1 MEIKRDKYLS
11 ELESMKHTSFV
22 KIVTGMRRCGKS
34 YLLFNLFYKHLLESG
49 VDASHIVKVD
59 LDSFQN
65 KKLRNPDELYQY
77 LDNSLN
83 DDGMHYFLLDEI
95 QLVDDFADVLNSFL
109 RRSNVDIYV
118 TGSNARLLSKDVITE
133 FRGRGHE
140 IRMYPLSFR
149 EYMSVYE
156 GSMQKGLDEYMTF
169 GGLPQMFD
177 YKTEA
182 QKSQFLKSLFA
193 ETYIRDIKDR
203 YAVKRD
209 NDLEELLD
217 IIASNIG
224 CLTNPNKLSDT
235 FKSVKKSDLS
245 ASTIKKYLDY
255 LQDAFLIEKA
265 TRYDIKGKRYIDT
278 PFKYYFCDMGLR
290 NARLNFRQT
299 EKTHLMEN
307 VIYNELLVRD
317 FNVDVGVVPTRT
329 VNSEGRQQRSQL
341 EIDFVCNLGSKRY
354 YVQSAY
360 SLPTEEKIRQEEMS
374 LMKVGDFFKRLVVT
388 GDDVM
393 VHRNEAGITTMSI
406 YDFLLNENSLD
417 L

>member
-169 GGLPQMFD
+169 GGLPQIFD

-193 ETYIRDIKDR
+193 EPYIRDIKDR
-203 YAVKRD
+203 YSIKRD

-224 CLTNPNKLSDT
+224 SLTNPNKLSDT

-255 LQDAFLIEKA
+255 FQDAFLIEKA

-307 VIYNELLVRD
+307 VIYNELLVRG

-374 LMKVGDFFKRLVVT
+374 LLKIDDFFKRIIVT

-393 VHRNEAGITTMSI
+393 LHRNEAGITTMSV

>member
-11 ELESMKHTSFV
+11 QLESMKHTSFV

-49 VDASHIVKVD
+49 VDTSHIVKVD

-65 KKLRNPDELYQY
+65 RKLRNPDELYQY
-77 LDNSLN
+77 LDSSLK
-83 DDGMHYFLLDEI
+83 DGMMYYFLLDEI

-224 CLTNPNKLSDT
+224 CLTNPKKLSDT

-255 LQDAFLIEKA
+255 FQDAFLIEKA

>member
-1 MEIKRDKYLS
+1 MEIRRDKYLS
-11 ELESMKHTSFV
+11 ELESMKHTSSV

-34 YLLFNLFYKHLLESG
+34 YLLFNLFYKRLLENG

-65 KKLRNPDELYQY
+65 RKLRNPDELYQY
-77 LDNSLN
+77 LDNSLK

-133 FRGRGHE
+133 FRGRGYE

-149 EYMSVYE
+149 EYVSVYE
-156 GSMQKGLDEYMTF
+156 GSMLKGLDEYMTF
-169 GGLPQMFD
+169 GGLPQIFD

-203 YAVKRD
+203 YSVKRD

-217 IIASNIG
+217 VMASNIG

-255 LQDAFLIEKA
+255 FQDAFLIEKA

-307 VIYNELLVRD
+307 VIYNELLVRG

-360 SLPTEEKIRQEEMS
+360 SLPTEEKIKQEEMS
-374 LMKVGDFFKRLVVT
+374 LMKVDDFFKRIIVT

-406 YDFLLNENSLD
+406 YDFLLNEKSLD

>member
-1 MEIKRDKYLS
+1 
-11 ELESMKHTSFV
+11 MKHTSFV

-255 LQDAFLIEKA
+255 FQDAFLIEKA

>member
-1 MEIKRDKYLS
+1 MEIRRDKYLS

-65 KKLRNPDELYQY
+65 RKLRNPDELYQY
-77 LDNSLN
+77 LDNNLK

-149 EYMSVYE
+149 EFMSVYE

-169 GGLPQMFD
+169 GGLPQIFD
-177 YKTEA
+177 YKTEV

-203 YAVKRD
+203 YSIKRD

-217 IIASNIG
+217 VMASNIG

-255 LQDAFLIEKA
+255 FQDAFLIEKA

-307 VIYNELLVRD
+307 VIYNELLVRG

-374 LMKVGDFFKRLVVT
+374 LMKVDDFFKRIVVT

>member
-1 MEIKRDKYLS
+1 MGIKRDKYLS

-140 IRMYPLSFR
+140 IRIYPLSFR

-169 GGLPQMFD
+169 GGLPQIFD

-193 ETYIRDIKDR
+193 EPYIRDIKDR
-203 YAVKRD
+203 YSIKRD

-224 CLTNPNKLSDT
+224 SLTNPNKLSDT

-255 LQDAFLIEKA
+255 FQDAFLIEKA

-307 VIYNELLVRD
+307 VIYNELLVRG

-374 LMKVGDFFKRLVVT
+374 LLKIDDFFKRIIVT

-393 VHRNEAGITTMSI
+393 LHRNEAGITTMSV

>member
-1 MEIKRDKYLS
+1 MEIKRDRYLS
-11 ELESMKHTSFV
+11 ELEAMRHTGFV
-22 KIVTGMRRCGKS
+22 KIITGIRRCGKS
-34 YLLFNLFYKHLLESG
+34 YLLFNLFYNNLLNIG
-49 VDASHIVKVD
+49 VDVSHIIKVD

-65 KKLRNPDELYQY
+65 RKLRNPDELYQY
-77 LDNSLN
+77 LDKSIRDN
-83 DDGMHYFLLDEI
+83 GMHYFLLDEI

-140 IRMYPLSFR
+140 IRMYPLSFK

-156 GSMQKGLDEYMTF
+156 GTVQKGLDEYMTF
-169 GGLPQMFD
+169 GGLPQIFD
-177 YKTEA
+177 YTTEA
-182 QKSQFLKSLFA
+182 QKSQFLKSLFT
-193 ETYIRDIKDR
+193 ETYLRDIKDR
-203 YAVKRD
+203 YNIRKD
-209 NDLEELLD
+209 DDLEELLD
-217 IIASNIG
+217 IISSNVS
-224 CLTNPNKLSDT
+224 CLTNPNKLADT
-235 FKSVKKSDLS
+235 FKSVKKAEISS
-245 ASTIKKYLDY
+245 ATIKKYLDY
-255 LQDAFLIEKA
+255 FQDAFLIEKA

-278 PFKYYFCDMGLR
+278 PFKYYFCDLGLR

-307 VIYNELLVRD
+307 AVYNELLMRG

-329 VNSEGRQQRSQL
+329 INHEGKQQRVQL

-360 SLPTEEKIRQEEMS
+360 SLPTREKVEQEEAS
-374 LMKVGDFFKRLVVT
+374 LMKVDDFFKRIIVT
-388 GDDVM
+388 GDDIM
-393 VHRNEAGITTMSI
+393 VHRNEAGITTMSV

-417 L
+417 I